1 MDGNLSLYRIFAVV
15 AETGSISGAAK
26 KLFISQPAIS
36 KTIANLESEL
46 QTTLFIRNSRGVTLT
61 DEGQLLYSHVSDAF
75 RSIEAGEAELKRFKD
90 MGIGHL
96 TIGVST
102 TLCRYRLLPYLKP
115 FVEQYPHIS
124 INIISQSTNQT
135 LELLSDGAI
144 DIGLIARQQQMRQ
157 IEFVSLGAI
166 EDVFVATPNYLNYLQ
181 MRRQTEGLD
190 ILNTGTLML
199 LDKRNATRQFIDYF
213 LEEHHIHAANL
224 IETTTM
230 DLLIEFARTGLGIAC
245 VIKDFIKDDLK
256 NGTLVEIP
264 IHQRIHHRE
273 IGFAWM
279 KNKPPQRS
287 LDTFIDFILNQNF
300 PK

>member
-1 MDGNLSLYRIFAVV
+1 MNTNLSLYRIFAVV
-15 AETGSISGAAK
+15 AESGSISGAAK

-36 KTIANLESEL
+36 KTIANLENEL
-46 QTTLFIRNSRGVTLT
+46 QTALFIRNSRGVTLT
-61 DEGQLLYSHVSDAF
+61 DEGQLLYRHVADAF
-75 RSIEAGEAELKRFKD
+75 RSIEAGETELRRFKD

-124 INIISQSTNQT
+124 INIVSQSTNQSLEMLADGT
-135 LELLSDGAI
+135 L
-144 DIGLIARQQQMRQ
+144 DISLIARPKHIPQMN
-157 IEFVSLGAI
+157 FASLGDI

-181 MRRQTEGLD
+181 MRHRAEGLEL
-190 ILNTGTLML
+190 LNAGTLML
-199 LDKRNATRQFIDYF
+199 LDKANATRQFIDYF
-213 LEEHHIHAANL
+213 LEENHIHAANL

-245 VIKDFIKDDLK
+245 VIKDFVREDLA

-264 IHQRIHHRE
+264 IHQQIHHRE

-279 KNKPPQRS
+279 KNRPPQRS
-287 LDTFIDFILNQNF
+287 LEAFINF
-300 PK
+300 VNFL